1 MYDPS
6 ASGPSRG
13 DEGHPFLAPRIGRF
27 HLEVTH
33 LDSPSSVGARP
44 ADLSPESPAP
54 SSSPSTVEHPLRLV
68 LAILLALAGLSMLPL
83 VRESPNV
90 SRTLWISAAGFLL
103 WLVVLRRMRGARV
116 GAFRARVEIVRAHYV
131 QAAVQFCIYLYWG
144 WFTPEVA
151 PVAPRIVAQLLFL
164 YALQALLA
172 WTRGREWTIGF
183 GPLPIIFSTNLL
195 LWFAPKWF
203 ALQFAMVA
211 AGALGKEFVQWKRD
225 GRATH
230 IFNPSV
236 FGQSLAAVLLIATGL
251 TRDLTLGE
259 HIAYTFE
266 SVPHFLIVLFALGL
280 VVQYL
285 FGVTLMTLAA
295 AATLAV
301 INVTYTHFTGIFYFS
316 TLNIGATIFLG
327 LHLLV
332 TDPATSPRTNLGKVL
347 FGVGYAVLY
356 SGFFGLFREH
366 DIPLFWDKLLPV
378 PILNLS
384 VRAIDR
390 LTGSGI
396 LGRID
401 QAWRS
406 ALPAARLNLVHMG
419 VWAALF
425 LSMLGTGFI
434 EGSHR
439 GQTLEFWKE
448 AYDAGNDRAGRT
460 YLEMVRVG
468 VARGS
473 PRQLN
478 LLGVEYL
485 NGKLVEANPAAAAQ
499 CFAESCAG
507 GYLLGCQNV
516 LGQFL
521 TTQTARSPQDVERA
535 ITHLEAVPQAGRD
548 AATAYFLGVVH
559 EFGVYR
565 KRDLDAALADYRR
578 ACELGHAEACSR
590 IARLERQIEAG
601 TSPASRPAR

>member
-1 MYDPS
+1 M
-6 ASGPSRG
+6 
-13 DEGHPFLAPRIGRF
+13 
-27 HLEVTH
+27 
-33 LDSPSSVGARP
+33 DSLSSVGARP
-44 ADLSPESPAP
+44 ADPTPIPPGPSSAP
-54 SSSPSTVEHPLRLV
+54 SSIEHPLRLV
-68 LAILLALAGLSMLPL
+68 LCILLALAGLALLPV
-83 VRESPNV
+83 VRESPNI
-90 SRTLWISAAGFLL
+90 SRTLWWSALGFGV
-103 WLVVLRRMRGARV
+103 WLVILRGWRGLRV
-116 GAFRARVEIVRAHYV
+116 DAFRARVEIVRAHYV

-172 WTRGREWTIGF
+172 WTRGRVWTIGF
-183 GPLPIIFSTNLL
+183 GPLPIVFSTNLL
-195 LWFAPKWF
+195 LWFKPEWF

-225 GRATH
+225 GRVTH

-347 FGVGYAVLY
+347 FGIGYAALY
-356 SGFFGLFREH
+356 SLFFGLFREH
-366 DIPLFWDKLLPV
+366 DVPLFWDKLLPV

-390 LTGSGI
+390 FTGSGR
-396 LGRID
+396 LGRLD
-401 QAWRS
+401 HAWRS
-406 ALPAARLNLVHMG
+406 ALPAMRLNLVHMG
-419 VWAALF
+419 VWSALF
-425 LSMLGTGFI
+425 LTMLGTGFI

-439 GQTLEFWKE
+439 GRTLEFWKE
-448 AYDAGNDRAGRT
+448 AYDAGNERAGRT

-507 GYLLGCQNV
+507 GFLLGCQNV

-521 TTQTARSPQDVERA
+521 TAQTARSPQDVERA

-548 AATAYFLGVVH
+548 ATTAYFLGVVH

-565 KRDLDAALADYRR
+565 QPDLETALADYRR
-578 ACELGHAEACSR
+578 ACELGHAEACTR
-590 IARLERQIEAG
+590 IPLLEQRTQSG
-601 TSPASRPAR
+601 SSPASGASR